1 MGGVGTSQPQVR
13 LVADAADGRIT
24 AAVTARQVP
33 APSAT
38 AKATT
43 DGSYDDGRWH
53 HAELRRGDGRLRLT
67 VDGESASAA
76 DVPGSVSVGSPFGV
90 HLGQRLD
97 SRAHFTGALDE
108 VRVSAGGDSLL
119 DLPLDDV
126 TAHVRR

>member
-1 MGGVGTSQPQVR
+1 
-13 LVADAADGRIT
+13 LADAADGRIT
-24 AAVTARQVP
+24 AAVTARRVP

-43 DGSYDDGRWH
+43 EGSYDDGRWH
-53 HAELRRGDGRLRLT
+53 HAELHRGDGRLRLT
-67 VDGESASAA
+67 VDGESASAP
-76 DVPGSVSVGSPFGV
+76 DVPGSVSVVSPFGV